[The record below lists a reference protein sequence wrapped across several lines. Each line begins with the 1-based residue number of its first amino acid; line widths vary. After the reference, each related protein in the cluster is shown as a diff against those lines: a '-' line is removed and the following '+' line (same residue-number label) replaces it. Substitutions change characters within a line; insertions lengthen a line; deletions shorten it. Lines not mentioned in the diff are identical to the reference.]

1 MATLK
6 NTKKDLTWILKNPR
20 VTEKAAL
27 QAEGG
32 VYVFEV
38 NQDATKADVAQA
50 VSEVYKVNPVAVNIA
65 KTPAKKVVRRKANG
79 IKSGFKS
86 GIKKAYVFLKKG
98 DTIELV

>member
-1 MATLK
+1 MANLQT
-6 NTKKDLTWILKNPR
+6 TKKDLTWILKTPR

-32 VYVFEV
+32 VYVFEISK
-38 NQDATKADVAQA
+38 DATKADVALA
-50 VSEVYKVNPVAVNIA
+50 VAEVYKVNPVAVNIA

-79 IKSGFKS
+79 VKTGFKS
-86 GIKKAYVFLKKG
+86 GLKKAYVYLKKG

>member
-1 MATLK
+1 MATSK
-6 NTKKDLTWILKNPR
+6 NTKKDLTWILKSPR

-38 NQDATKADVAQA
+38 NKDATKADVAQA

-65 KTPAKKVVRRKANG
+65 KTPPKKVVRRKANG
-79 IKSGFKS
+79 LKSGFKP
-86 GIKKAYVFLKKG
+86 GQKKAYVYLKKG